1 MGASIPN
8 LGIYV
13 HFPWC
18 VHKCPY
24 CDFNSHPLKDGLQE
38 QPYTQALL
46 ADIAGSTELIAS
58 RDITSVFFGGGTP
71 SLFSPQSFSQVLRA
85 LRVTALQLSPEITIE
100 ANPGTREYH
109 GFDGYRA
116 AGINRLSLGAQSF
129 SDKALK
135 RLGRIHSAS
144 ETLRAFADARR
155 AGFDNINLDI
165 MYGLPEQSPTDALDD
180 LGKAIELGPEH
191 ISWYELTLE
200 PKTEFHRR
208 PPVLPAEDSMHE
220 MESAGRVLLEAA
232 GYVRYE
238 VSAWSRPYRQ
248 SAHNL
253 NYWRFGDYA
262 GFGAGAHGK
271 ISDSAGIR
279 RTARASQ
286 PRLYMNDPG
295 HHTVTQLDARRLRF
309 EFLLNV
315 LRLPDGATFADL
327 SATTGLDA
335 GVLEPEWSEGVKR
348 GLLRKDRIATTPLG
362 FVYLDGVLQTFL

>member
-1 MGASIPN
+1 MGASIPT

-46 ADIAGSTELIAS
+46 ADIDGSRELLAS
-58 RDITSVFFGGGTP
+58 RNITSVFFGGGTP
-71 SLFSPQSFSQVLRA
+71 SLFSPQSFRQVLSA
-85 LRVTALQLSPEITIE
+85 LGVTNCGPQPEITIE

-109 GFDGYRA
+109 GFEGYRSV
-116 AGINRLSLGAQSF
+116 GINRLSLGAQSF

-135 RLGRIHSAS
+135 RLGRIHCAD
-144 ETLRAFADARR
+144 ETLRAFADARV

-165 MYGLPEQSPTDALDD
+165 IYGLPEQTPAETLDD

-208 PPVLPAEDSMHE
+208 PPVLPAEDSMLE
-220 MESAGRVLLEAA
+220 MESAGRALLQAA

-238 VSAWSRPYRQ
+238 VSAWAKPDHQ

-253 NYWRFGDYA
+253 NYWLFGDYA

-271 ISDSAGIR
+271 ISDSAGVR

-286 PRLYMNDPG
+286 PRLYMNDPA
-295 HHTVTQLDARRLRF
+295 HQVVTELDASRLRF
-309 EFLLNV
+309 EFLLNA
-315 LRLPDGATFADL
+315 LRLPDGVPFVDL
-327 SATTGLDA
+327 SKATGLDTA
-335 GVLEPEWSEGVKR
+335 VLEPEWSQGVAR
-348 GLLRKDRIATTPLG
+348 GLLRKDRIATTALG
-362 FVYLDGVLQTFL
+362 FVYLDGVLQSFL